1 MDECERLAELQLL
14 LDELTT
20 RALNGSVVLVEGRR
34 DREALE
40 ALGVRGEVIM
50 TSQKQL
56 LTLCEELA
64 RAGSDV
70 IVLSDWDERGE
81 EVAGL
86 LQTYLEADGLRPDL
100 AIRDSLKRLVRKE
113 IKDVENLHRYVGRLR
128 EMCSAK
134 PQPY

>member
-14 LDELTT
+14 IDELAY
-20 RALNGSVVLVEGRR
+20 RALNGSVILVEGRR
-34 DREALE
+34 DREALD
-40 ALGVRGEVIM
+40 ALGIRGEIMM

-56 LTLCEELA
+56 FTLCEELA
-64 RAGSDV
+64 RSGSDV

-86 LQTYLEADGLRPDL
+86 VQTYLEADGLRPDL
-100 AIRDSLKRLVRKE
+100 QIRGKVRQLVRKE
-113 IKDVENLHRYVGRLR
+113 IKDVENLHRYIARLR
-128 EMCSAK
+128 EICSTK

>member
-14 LDELTT
+14 IDELAY
-20 RALNGSVVLVEGRR
+20 RALNGTVILVEGRR
-34 DREALE
+34 DREALD
-40 ALGVRGEVIM
+40 ALGIRGEIMM

-56 LTLCEELA
+56 FTLCEELA
-64 RAGSDV
+64 RSGSDV

-86 LQTYLEADGLRPDL
+86 VQTYLEADGLRPDL
-100 AIRDSLKRLVRKE
+100 QIRGKVRQLVRKE
-113 IKDVENLHRYVGRLR
+113 IKDVENLHRYIARLR
-128 EMCSAK
+128 EICSTK